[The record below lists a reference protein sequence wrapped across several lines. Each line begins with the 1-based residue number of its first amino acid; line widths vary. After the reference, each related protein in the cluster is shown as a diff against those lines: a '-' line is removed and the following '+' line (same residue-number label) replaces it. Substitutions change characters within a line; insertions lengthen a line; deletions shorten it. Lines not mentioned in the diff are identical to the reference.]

1 MCQDRHVHACSH
13 LLTVPTNMSARQGGR
28 GRAGRDTSSKDNDVE
43 LELLNAV
50 LESVRRAKEFNDESA
65 RLGQEILALE
75 EEIKTSSSHKSRSG
89 STPEL
94 HRRLDDLYRKK
105 LRNAEAERKVHEEED
120 IVNKLAILA
129 SLRSNDEP
137 APTRGAGHGPKSRTK
152 TSYQHRPVI
161 ESDLSADG
169 SGGVSP
175 SETTA
180 STNPRVDVL
189 KRKQSSHPQR
199 GSTPSSQGRPPASA
213 TAKDPSAKDAGATA
227 MSEADRDL
235 QKGLQAEQ
243 CGTLTVDAEVF
254 YKYSKSVPDDVGV
267 GIQCIIKKVHTDKK
281 PIIYDVQD
289 PEPDP
294 SGKISVHRATAK
306 DLFPIPPATGKG
318 ALESDAKGML
328 FQPGTTVYA
337 RYPDTDTFYRAKV
350 VRGLKGGEYTLR
362 FEGEEDDTEKAVE
375 RRFVLDTRMR

>member
-1 MCQDRHVHACSH
+1 
-13 LLTVPTNMSARQGGR
+13 MSGRQGGGRR
-28 GRAGRDTSSKDNDVE
+28 GGRDTSRDNDLE
-43 LELLNAV
+43 LEYLNSV
-50 LESVRRAKEFNDESA
+50 LESLRKAKEYNDESS

-75 EEIKTSSSHKSRSG
+75 EEIKTNSSHKSG
-89 STPEL
+89 SASRPEQ
-94 HRRLDDLYRKK
+94 HRKLDDLYRKK
-105 LRNAEAERKVHEEED
+105 LRNAEAEKKVHDDED

-137 APTRGAGHGPKSRTK
+137 APTRGAGPKGRTK
-152 TSYQHRPVI
+152 SSYQQRPII
-161 ESDLSADG
+161 ESDISADG
-169 SGGVSP
+169 SAAVSP
-175 SETTA
+175 AETTA

-189 KRKQSSHPQR
+189 KRKQLSNTPR
-199 GSTPSSQGRPPASA
+199 GSTPVVGRPPGSA
-213 TAKDPSAKDAGATA
+213 TAKELAAKDSTKDGTAA

-235 QKGLQAEQ
+235 HKGIQAERAGLLAI
-243 CGTLTVDAEVF
+243 GTEVF
-254 YKYSKSVPDDVGV
+254 YKYSKTVPDDVGV
-267 GIQCIIKKVHTDKK
+267 GIQCIIKKIHPDRK

-294 SGKISVHRATAK
+294 SGKISVHKATAK
-306 DLFPIPPATGKG
+306 DLYPIPPASGTGALGADGKG
-318 ALESDAKGML
+318 TV

-362 FEGEEDDTEKAVE
+362 FEGEEDDTEKGVE